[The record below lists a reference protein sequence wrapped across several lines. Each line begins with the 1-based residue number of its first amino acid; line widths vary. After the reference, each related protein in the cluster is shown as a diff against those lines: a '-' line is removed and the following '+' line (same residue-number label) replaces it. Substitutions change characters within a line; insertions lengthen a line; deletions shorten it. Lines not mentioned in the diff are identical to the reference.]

1 MILVLASQRDPGAAA
16 LAAGWAGARLLTPS
30 DLSLPGWVLPS
41 GPVGP
46 GDPPGRG
53 IADGVPFRVDRVR
66 HVVGL
71 LGRVD
76 ATELTWIDEAHR
88 AYVAA
93 EMSALLGYWLASLG
107 DRCVVRP
114 SPASLAGPSRPTAV
128 WAAAGGLAVAE
139 TDRPGVVVT
148 VVGTE
153 VFVVAGDGRA
163 LDEEARR
170 AVAAMAAAHDA
181 PLLSALLVTDPR
193 GRGAAL
199 AAVLPAPLVRTGAVR
214 SAVRRLVAVRHGAAG
229 ERVAS

>member
-1 MILVLASQRDPGAAA
+1 MILVLGSQRDPGAAA
-16 LAAGWAGARLLTPS
+16 LVAGWAGARLLTPS

-46 GDPPGRG
+46 GDPPGQG
-53 IADGVPFRVDRVR
+53 IADGLPFRVDRVR
-66 HVVGL
+66 HVVSL

-76 ATELTWIDEAHR
+76 ATELTWIDEEHR

-93 EMSALLGYWLASLG
+93 EMTALLGHWLATLG
-107 DRCVVRP
+107 GRCLVRP
-114 SPASLAGPSRPTAV
+114 SHASLAGPSRPTAV

-139 TDRPGVVVT
+139 DDRPGVVVT

-153 VFVVAGDGRA
+153 VFVVAGDGRVPGA
-163 LDEEARR
+163 GVRR
-170 AVAAMAAAHDA
+170 AVVEMAAAHDA
-181 PLLSALLVTDPR
+181 PLLSALLVADPR
-193 GRGAAL
+193 DRGATL

-214 SAVRRLVAVRHGAAG
+214 SAVRRLVAARTGAAG